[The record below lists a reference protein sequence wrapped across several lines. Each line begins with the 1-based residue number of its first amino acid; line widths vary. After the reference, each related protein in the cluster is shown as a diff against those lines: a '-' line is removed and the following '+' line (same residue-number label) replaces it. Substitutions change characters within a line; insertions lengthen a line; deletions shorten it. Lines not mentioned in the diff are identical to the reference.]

1 MSFFSNLPHQDSA
14 KGDHAP
20 SRLLSLVRAT
30 DVDEFLS
37 AVRGYHYGLL
47 QLDRGP
53 FTGELIQT
61 TLGGVL
67 LTAAHFARAVVQ
79 SGEPPGGT
87 VTFAVRMS
95 ATPAL
100 WQGQPFG
107 VHELI
112 LGDPGT
118 EVDLVSQPDYCAATA
133 SFPPELVAE
142 TAQHLGWTL
151 PSRASTSE
159 LVGIRHD
166 HARTLRVAFNKLF
179 HEAVRR
185 PFDQRSAAW
194 ALNKQ
199 EDLLRVLLQFT
210 FNSSIVLKPASSG
223 ERARVLKAALAAVKD
238 RPDDVL
244 TIGDL
249 CRIAKASER
258 TLHYAFTERFG
269 MAPAHYM
276 KLHRLNDARNDL
288 CREPPMKVSDAA
300 NKWGFWHLGQF
311 ARDYASLFGELPSDT
326 LRRRHGVVFGLG
338 VPS

>member
-1 MSFFSNLPHQDSA
+1 M
-14 KGDHAP
+14 
-20 SRLLSLVRAT
+20 VRAT

-37 AVRGYHYGLL
+37 AVQGYHYGLL
-47 QLDRGP
+47 QLDRGR

-61 TLGGVL
+61 NLGGVL

-87 VTFAVRMS
+87 ITFAVRTS

-107 VHELI
+107 LQELI
-112 LGDPGT
+112 VGEPGA
-118 EVDLVSQPDYCAATA
+118 EVDLVSQSDYSAATA
-133 SFPPELVAE
+133 SFRPEFVEE

-151 PSRASTSE
+151 PSRASTSK

-166 HARTLRVAFNKLF
+166 HARTLRAAFNKLF

-185 PFDQRSAAW
+185 PFDERSAAW

-199 EDLLRVLLQFT
+199 EDLLHALLHCG
-210 FNSSIVLKPASSG
+210 FNDLPVLKPANSS
-223 ERARVLKAALAAVKD
+223 ERARVLKAALAAVRD

-249 CRIAKASER
+249 CRISKASER
-258 TLHYAFTERFG
+258 TLHYAFKERFG
-269 MAPAHYM
+269 MAPAYYM
-276 KLHRLNDARNDL
+276 KVHRLNETRNDL
-288 CREPPMKVSDAA
+288 CGDPPMKVSDAA

-311 ARDYASLFGELPSDT
+311 AKDYANLFGELPSDT
-326 LRRRHGVVFGLG
+326 LRRRHGFIAGLG
-338 VPS
+338 LPA